1 MPYQSHPYSWAT
13 VTIPPNAR
21 DGLCR
26 TQDPMRYGLAAASLE
41 VMEPVSAGTGRGYD
55 AATSS
60 RSAAAAIRSSVAVSA
75 IRTW

>member
-13 VTIPPNAR
+13 VTIPPNA
-21 DGLCR
+21 
-26 TQDPMRYGLAAASLE
+26 RYGLAAASLE

-55 AATSS
+55 AAASS